1 MCVYSETN
9 LKLRSALDVTARL
22 GVDEDQMLKLRGLV
36 EAEAPNEH
44 IYHFI
49 GRYAVGAT
57 NTSDQGTEDEGIEMG
72 ELNKSEPGTR
82 ERKVFPLGNDQLL
95 LKGSQLR
102 NTDSV
107 YGLVVYAGRGKR
119 TAHLGHNTSCS
130 T

>member
-1 MCVYSETN
+1 
-9 LKLRSALDVTARL
+9 LDVTARL

-49 GRYAVGAT
+49 GRYAMPGAT
-57 NTSDQGTEDEGIEMG
+57 KTSDQGTEDEIEMG
-72 ELNKSEPGTR
+72 ELNKSEPGSS

-107 YGLVVYAGRGKR
+107 YGLVVYAGRGKH
-119 TAHLGHNTSCS
+119 TAHLRHDNTRH
-130 T
+130 TP